1 MTNDEY
7 GISRHRATSSTTPRS
22 KFQFISI
29 AVAALRPERLTA
41 VCCWAVE
48 DVSKT
53 DDFDVS
59 CLADEAMAASLTYA
73 LEKTGKETMATF
85 VISVAVSIM

>member
-1 MTNDEY
+1 MPIPVYLNY
-7 GISRHRATSSTTPRS
+7 
-22 KFQFISI
+22 
-29 AVAALRPERLTA
+29 LR
-41 VCCWAVE
+41 WGAVE